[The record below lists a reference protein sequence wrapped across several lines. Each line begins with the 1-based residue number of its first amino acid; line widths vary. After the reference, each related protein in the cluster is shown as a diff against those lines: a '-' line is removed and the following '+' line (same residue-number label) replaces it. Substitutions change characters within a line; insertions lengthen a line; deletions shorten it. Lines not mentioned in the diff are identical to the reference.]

1 MTEVEQT
8 FFSFEKL
15 ITHTIA
21 GQNETLARA
30 LPQEV
35 SLEKKFLLEMFPLD
49 IRDDIYKVTVC
60 VIHLSHTS

>member
-15 ITHTIA
+15 ITHMIA

-35 SLEKKFLLEMFPLD
+35 SLEKKFLLGMFSLD

-60 VIHLSHTS
+60 VILSHTS